1 MDKELQ
7 RNINDWCMN
16 VLDKASHEFIEGS
29 YNNCGRL
36 RSCTAWV
43 YETDTYY
50 ILRSYNTM
58 YVAIIDKRTRQC
70 YDLLRYVYGYTS
82 TSAQHVSKFW
92 HDYGNTKIYRY
103 TYREI

>member
-1 MDKELQ
+1 MNKELQ

-16 VLDKASHEFIEGS
+16 ALDNASHEFIEGN
-29 YNNCGRL
+29 YNYLGRL
-36 RSCTAWV
+36 RSCSAWV

-58 YVAIIDKRTRQC
+58 YVAITDKRTGQC

-82 TSAQHVSKFW
+82 TSAQHVAKFW
-92 HDYGNTKIYRY
+92 HDYSNSKIYRY
-103 TYREI
+103 TYRDI